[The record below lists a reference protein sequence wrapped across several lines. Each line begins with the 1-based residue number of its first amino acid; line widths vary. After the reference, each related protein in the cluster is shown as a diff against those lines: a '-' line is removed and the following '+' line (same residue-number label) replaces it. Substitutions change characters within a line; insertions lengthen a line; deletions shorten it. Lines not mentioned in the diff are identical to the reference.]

1 MDGFISRE
9 KSLGG
14 GRTVDRVMRMSI
26 GHRLPGAGLAWV
38 IAGILWL
45 WTFWACA
52 GEWQNTDAYSY
63 GFFVPLLAGYFFWR
77 RWPELTPV
85 SLSDR
90 EAWRAWGWLGLVVAL
105 AGPIELFRQTP
116 LYWRPILWGMGFLA
130 VAATMLATFLM
141 GGRAALRGMLFPACF
156 PLIGIPWPGQIEIG
170 TTLALQG
177 WVASATGEILN
188 WLGVAA
194 VVEGKTIRVAQ
205 CVLGVEEACSGLQS
219 LQSSLMVALAG
230 GEVFRRGARTRFA
243 LLAWAVGVAVFG
255 NLFRAVVLGWIGAQA
270 GPEQVRHWHN
280 LLGMGIL
287 LAVILVVWK
296 VASCEGG
303 EFVRKEKKP
312 GVKFLQPRQGRW
324 LGWIA
329 MVWLVLSGLLVH
341 AWYARPQG
349 SSDQPLLDLAPGAVK
364 ETVPTEV
371 AGVLRPTEGTYAQ
384 VDGAVGYHFWW
395 SPSRGNANQLY
406 HRPDICMPGAG
417 WRPSGQISE
426 MSLRLE
432 GRDTV
437 WTAFPYERPGQ
448 EATLLWSVWLD
459 GEPLRLGA
467 YDQNRQVYL
476 QRELLGEFVRRGK
489 RVFSYEVAACL
500 IPGKSLDR
508 EEAEKKIS
516 GMFLWKKGQRN
527 GAEPDPRLR

>member
-1 MDGFISRE
+1 MVGKIR
-9 KSLGG
+9 
-14 GRTVDRVMRMSI
+14 I
-26 GHRLPGAGLAWV
+26 PGAGLAWI
-38 IAGILWL
+38 IAGILWC

-63 GFFVPLLAGYFFWR
+63 GFFVPVLGGYFFWR
-77 RWPELTPV
+77 RWPELSPA
-85 SLSDR
+85 SLTDR
-90 EAWRAWGWLGLVVAL
+90 EACQAWGWLGLVVAL

-116 LYWRPILWGMGFLA
+116 LYWRPVLWGMGLLA
-130 VAATMLATFLM
+130 VAATLLAAFLT
-141 GGRAALRGMLFPACF
+141 GGRPALRGVLFPACF

-230 GEVFRRGARTRFA
+230 GEVFRRGARTRIA
-243 LLAWAVGVAVFG
+243 LVAWAAGVAVAG
-255 NLFRAVVLGWIGAQA
+255 NLVRAVVLGLIGAQA

-280 LLGMGIL
+280 LLGIGIL
-287 LAVILVVWK
+287 AAVILVVWK
-296 VASCEGG
+296 VASRE
-303 EFVRKEKKP
+303 ERWVREEKKP
-312 GVKFLQPRQGRW
+312 GEKFCQPRQGRRS
-324 LGWIA
+324 GWI
-329 MVWLVLSGLLVH
+329 VLGWLVLSGLLVH
-341 AWYARPQG
+341 AWYARPQ
-349 SSDQPLLDLAPGAVK
+349 SSSVEPLLGLAPGAAR
-364 ETVPTEV
+364 EAVPVEV

-384 VDGAVGYHFWW
+384 ADGAVGYHFWW

-417 WRPSGQISE
+417 WRPSGQVTE
-426 MSLRLE
+426 MKLRLADRE
-432 GRDTV
+432 TV

-508 EEAEKKIS
+508 ETAEKKIA
-516 GMFLWKKGQRN
+516 GMFSWRKGAKEWR
-527 GAEPDPRLR
+527 GIGSEVKIAP